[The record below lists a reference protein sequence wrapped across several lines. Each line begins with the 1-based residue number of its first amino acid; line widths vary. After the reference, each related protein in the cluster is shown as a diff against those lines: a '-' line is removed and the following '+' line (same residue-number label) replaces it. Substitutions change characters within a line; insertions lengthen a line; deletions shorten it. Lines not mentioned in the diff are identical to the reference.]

1 MDPSSGRPT
10 LRWLRLLVLCSFT
23 ACAPSGPQSADGDVP
38 ALEIGDPLPGLTGA
52 ERTRFD
58 RGRALFARIYTPEEG
73 LGPRYNENSCS
84 ACHTFPVDGG
94 TGETAVRKATRH
106 SGRGGSCDL
115 MTPSGGENLR
125 RQVTPVAA
133 ERGAV
138 PVSMPPDRE
147 HEATFSIP
155 FVFGLGLV
163 EALPLDDIRRR
174 ADPDDGDADGIS
186 GRLGRDVAGRP
197 ARFGRKSDVATLLDF
212 TDSALRLEMGL
223 TTPAAPDERRA
234 GATPPVP
241 TGSDP
246 APEPEVDSA
255 SVADLVAFLT
265 FLAPPPTGDDSS
277 TEAGA
282 ALFTSLGCADC
293 HVPHME
299 TGPSPSPALD
309 RRPVALFSDL
319 LLHDMGPALAGTC
332 APGATPTE
340 YRTEPLMGL
349 RYRETFLH
357 DGRARRVRDAI
368 LLHGGEATAARDR
381 FAALDRLAQE
391 ELLRYLRTL

>member
-1 MDPSSGRPT
+1 
-10 LRWLRLLVLCSFT
+10 
-23 ACAPSGPQSADGDVP
+23 
-38 ALEIGDPLPGLTGA
+38 
-52 ERTRFD
+52 
-58 RGRALFARIYTPEEG
+58 
-73 LGPRYNENSCS
+73 
-84 ACHTFPVDGG
+84 
-94 TGETAVRKATRH
+94 
-106 SGRGGSCDL
+106 

-125 RQVTPVAA
+125 RQVTPGAA
-133 ERGAV
+133 QLGAE

-163 EALPLDDIRRR
+163 EALPLEEIRRR
-174 ADPDDGDADGIS
+174 EDPDDADGDGIS
-186 GRLGRDVAGRP
+186 GRLGRDAAGQP
-197 ARFGRKSDVATLLDF
+197 ARFGRKGDVATLLDF
-212 TDSALRLEMGL
+212 TDTALRLEMGL
-223 TTPAAPDERRA
+223 TTAAVPEETRA

-265 FLAPPPTGDDSS
+265 FLAPPPAGDAS
-277 TEAGA
+277 TEVGA
-282 ALFTSLGCADC
+282 ALFRSLGCVDC
-293 HVPHME
+293 HVPEMA
-299 TGPSPSPALD
+299 TGPSPSQALH

-349 RYRETFLH
+349 RYRDTFLH

-368 LLHGGEATAARDR
+368 LLHGGEATAVRDR
-381 FAALDRLAQE
+381 FEDLDRVAQE